1 MDLGHLQHFASLAV
15 SFDQQRNYEAAR
27 YYYLE
32 AGNLINIA
40 ITNNKVRPQVHI
52 HCVALF
58 FVVVTSSSM
67 NQASEIRIIKI
78 ADTLAS
84 TLSMALLLDVCYWD
98 PQ

>member
-40 ITNNKVRPQVHI
+40 ITNNQVRPQVHVQ
-52 HCVALF
+52 CVAPFL
-58 FVVVTSSSM
+58 VVVTRGWAKPGFFGA
-67 NQASEIRIIKI
+67 NI
-78 ADTLAS
+78 
-84 TLSMALLLDVCYWD
+84 
-98 PQ
+98 